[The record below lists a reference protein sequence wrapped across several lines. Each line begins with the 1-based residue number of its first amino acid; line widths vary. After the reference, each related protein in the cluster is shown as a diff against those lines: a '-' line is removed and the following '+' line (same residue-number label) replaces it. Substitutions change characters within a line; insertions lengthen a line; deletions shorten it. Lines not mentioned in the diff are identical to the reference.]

1 MKKKAAWVLLV
12 MSVLVLAFTMRGVEA
27 GAQPSDEG
35 ASNGRSGEFVV
46 GIPKLTDSF
55 AYFTTSNGYETFS
68 MAQVYDTLMT
78 KDKDGR
84 NVPLLAE
91 KVDISDDAKTY
102 TFYLRKGVKFSDG
115 KEMKASDVRY
125 SIGELIKSAYTSW
138 IYEPL
143 IESVD
148 TPDDHTVVLKLKN
161 NSVSF
166 LEYLSNPYYCA
177 ILSEEAA
184 GKFGDKYGTSVETV
198 VGTGPYKLEE
208 WKLGEY
214 FVFTANEDYYL
225 GAPAIKKVRLKI
237 ISDVSAAIIAL
248 QTGEIHTFFD
258 DIPGLFYGQ
267 VEKTENVRLVDFP
280 STILFSI
287 FMNCREGM
295 FTDRKMRE
303 AVAYAIDRG
312 EELLVGAEGKGST
325 AGYPGNRAGY
335 TEGDPGLKDVWPY
348 EPDIEKARQLIKEA
362 GNEGK
367 SVVVKTYSTDPYPKL
382 ATIMQSAL
390 TEAGL
395 DVKVLL
401 MERSAFIDEVLGK
414 GDFDIQVCRWAAAG
428 KDIDEIMNGSLN
440 TVSIGAPGNW
450 SFYSNPEMDKLLN
463 SAVAETDPEKRKSL
477 YAEAI
482 KIYTEDVPAIPLYYP
497 NGSRAYSKAVK
508 IEDSMVEYNKFYDYS
523 WAD

>member
-1 MKKKAAWVLLV
+1 MKKVLMWVLFFML
-12 MSVLVLAFTMRGVEA
+12 VLVSAFSAQGTAAEA
-27 GAQPSDEG
+27 QSSGE
-35 ASNGRSGEFVV
+35 ASSGHPEEFVV

-55 AYFTTSNGYETFS
+55 AYYTTSNGYETFS

-102 TFYLRKGVKFSDG
+102 TFHLRKGVKFSDG
-115 KEMKASDVRY
+115 KELKASDVRY

-143 IESVD
+143 VDSID
-148 TPDDHTVVLKLKN
+148 TPDDYTVVLNLKS

-184 GKFGDKYGTSVETV
+184 KKFGGEYGTSVETV
-198 VGTGPYKLEE
+198 VGTGPYKLVE

-267 VEKTENVRLVDFP
+267 IEKSENVKLVDFP

-287 FMNCREGM
+287 FMNCRDGM
-295 FTDRKMRE
+295 FTDKKMRE
-303 AVAYAIDRG
+303 AVAYAIDRE
-312 EELLVGAEGKGST
+312 EELIVGAEGKGFT

-335 TEGDPGLKDVWPY
+335 TEGDPALKDAWPY
-348 EPDIEKARQLIKEA
+348 KPDIEKARQLVKEA
-362 GNEGK
+362 GSEGK
-367 SVVVKTYSTDPYPKL
+367 SVVIKTYSTDPYPKL
-382 ATIMQSAL
+382 ATVMQSAL

-440 TVSIGAPGNW
+440 TASIGAPGNW

-463 SAVAETDPEKRKSL
+463 SAVAETDPEKRKAL

-497 NGSRAYSKAVK
+497 SGSRAYSKTVK
-508 IEDSMVEYNKFYDYS
+508 IEDSMVEYNKFNDYS

>member
-1 MKKKAAWVLLV
+1 MKKKALRVLLV
-12 MSVLVLAFTMRGVEA
+12 MCMLSSVFFMWNVTTLALA
-27 GAQPSDEG
+27 SDEG
-35 ASNGRSGEFVV
+35 ASGGGRDEFVV
-46 GIPKLTDSF
+46 GIPKLADSF

-78 KDKDGR
+78 KDKEGR

-102 TFYLRKGVKFSDG
+102 TFYLRKGVKFSNG
-115 KEMKASDVRY
+115 KELKAGDVSY

-143 IESVD
+143 IDTVE
-148 TPDDHTVVLKLKN
+148 TPDDYTVVLKLKS

-177 ILSEEAA
+177 ILNEEAT
-184 GKFGDKYGTSVETV
+184 KELGDKYGSSAETV
-198 VGTGPYKLEE
+198 VGTGPYKLAE

-214 FVFTANEDYYL
+214 FVFVANEDYFL

-267 VEKTENVRLVDFP
+267 VENTENVRLVDFP
-280 STILFSI
+280 STVLFSI
-287 FMNCREGM
+287 FMNCRDGM

-303 AVAYAIDRG
+303 AVAYAIDRD
-312 EELLVGAEGKGST
+312 EELIVGSEGKGST
-325 AGYPGNRAGY
+325 ASYPGNRTGY
-335 TEGDPGLKDVWPY
+335 TEGDPGLKNAWPY
-348 EPDIEKARQLIKEA
+348 EPDIEKARQLVKEA
-362 GNEGK
+362 GNEGA
-367 SVVVKTYSTDPYPKL
+367 SVVIKTYSTDPYPKL

-463 SAVAETDPEKRKSL
+463 GA
-477 YAEAI
+477 
-482 KIYTEDVPAIPLYYP
+482 
-497 NGSRAYSKAVK
+497 
-508 IEDSMVEYNKFYDYS
+508 
-523 WAD
+523 